1 MPNTKEKKITRV
13 QLEGARKNYS
23 GVYGYFDAFC
33 KLHSCCEEC
42 NRWVRLLCKIKLML
56 EKVQTAIILHVCKE

>member
-1 MPNTKEKKITRV
+1 MGDTKEKVILRN
-13 QLEGARKNYS
+13 QLENACRRDKA
-23 GVYGYFDAFC
+23 GYFDAYC
-33 KLHSCCEEC
+33 HLHNYCTEC